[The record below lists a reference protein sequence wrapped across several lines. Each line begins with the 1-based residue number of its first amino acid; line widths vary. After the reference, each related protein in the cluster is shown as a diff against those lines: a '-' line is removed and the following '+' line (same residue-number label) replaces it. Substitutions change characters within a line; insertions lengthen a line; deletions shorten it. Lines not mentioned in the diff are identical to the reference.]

1 MKSFYFILD
10 SRLERLIRFIG
21 LTPDPCNDSVDR
33 IEAPEIDDYLMCL
46 DNIPIASA
54 AGLHLFRMCNYAA
67 TLRLILLRPSNLF
80 TEVNDYFLRVN
91 IGLMLSVVLS
101 RALLIRL
108 FANWDNMDFK
118 ARQRELRERGKES
131 RAENT
136 MNEYRTQKH
145 PLIVRSF

>member
-1 MKSFYFILD
+1 
-10 SRLERLIRFIG
+10 
-21 LTPDPCNDSVDR
+21 
-33 IEAPEIDDYLMCL
+33 
-46 DNIPIASA
+46 
-54 AGLHLFRMCNYAA
+54 MCNYAA